1 MTGSN
6 STNTSHCPYAEEWDW
21 LHTMQLAYILATSVL
36 GILDNVFV
44 LLLFCLHKKACT
56 VAEIYLSNLAAA
68 DLLLVSCLPLWAVN
82 VANGFDW
89 PFGPLLCR
97 LVNVGINMNAYSSI
111 YFLALVSV
119 DRYVA
124 LVHTMSPW
132 SMRSPS
138 YAKLACLLVW
148 GYGLL
153 LGTPTME
160 FRSVQFFPQLG
171 VEACYMA
178 YPHDGWRLRYNLTV
192 NIVGFL
198 VPIPIVSFCSYHI
211 ISVLRDNQ
219 ASRMRSTTA
228 AGTERKAAHLVLI
241 VLAIFILCWL
251 PYQVVIFLDT
261 LYHYEVI
268 SGCGWVDVLEI
279 STQLATY
286 LGYSNS
292 SLNPFLYVIVGKHF
306 KQRARGVCRQM
317 MCCGKGRKSYHIVN
331 LNSTIKYTDSTK
343 LLDGRKFGPSD
354 VLGRSHYPL

>member
-1 MTGSN
+1 LEGNWPIFTGLYSQN
-6 STNTSHCPYAEEWDW
+6 SFCACHHCPYTEEWDW
-21 LHTMQLAYILATSVL
+21 LHTTQLAYILATSVL
-36 GILDNVFV
+36 GILDNGFV
-44 LLLFCLHKKACT
+44 LLVFCLHKKACT
-56 VAEIYLSNLAAA
+56 VAEIYLRNLAAT

-97 LVNVGINMNAYSSI
+97 LVNVGINMNDYSSI
-111 YFLALVSV
+111 YFFV
-119 DRYVA
+119 DRYLVLARPLSSQGRGRKPAWASGICLVVWVVGA
-124 LVHTMSPW
+124 LLSLP
-132 SMRSPS
+132 
-138 YAKLACLLVW
+138 ALL
-148 GYGLL
+148 
-153 LGTPTME
+153 

-198 VPIPIVSFCSYHI
+198 VPIPVVSFCSYHI

-306 KQRARGVCRQM
+306 KQRARGVFLWL
-317 MCCGKGRKSYHIVN
+317 G
-331 LNSTIKYTDSTK
+331 
-343 LLDGRKFGPSD
+343 
-354 VLGRSHYPL
+354 GRSC